1 MIVRILPE
9 CANKRGSNYTGY
21 TLFRFSLKQKQ
32 RCVGRQEEH
41 AEQIRKLKVELQDDM
56 YKDAEQ
62 KYKDKMIALRVRR
75 IDQTSV
81 HN

>member
-1 MIVRILPE
+1 MCKLARVKLYGLYFP
-9 CANKRGSNYTGY
+9 
-21 TLFRFSLKQKQ
+21 LKQKQ

-41 AEQIRKLKVELQDDM
+41 AEQIRKLRVELQDDM

-75 IDQTSV
+75 TDPISV
-81 HN
+81 NN